1 MFKSL
6 AHWGNSE
13 VTGRGLLALSGRGSI
28 CELVLKTGE
37 DYIAHPRSVHLPF
50 INTMGSDYDVA
61 TWSPTQ

>member
-6 AHWGNSE
+6 AHWGSSE

-37 DYIAHPRSVHLPF
+37 DYVAHPRYVLSSFAIDWV
-50 INTMGSDYDVA
+50 
-61 TWSPTQ
+61 